1 MRRSMV
7 TFCGQRN
14 GDSTLKDYPVTWI
27 IPSSKG
33 TAALTIQGAHEQENK
48 KLNVLAVVIH
58 T

>member
-1 MRRSMV
+1 MV